1 MYSKLVAQSSLLLSV
16 TCMMPSR
23 LRIITRRTLVV
34 LNIITTVLYLLSC
47 LAPYIKPGDSWVIA
61 VLGLIFPVLLALLIG
76 FIFLWLILKLRRVWF
91 SILVLLAGYKSIS
104 VFWAFNAP
112 SAFQYQKKPNQI
124 RIASWNVARFLEWKR
139 NNNEKSQIRL
149 KMLDLIQKQSPDILC
164 LEEFFHSPDS
174 IFYNNISEIKAM
186 GYPYYYFSYDPDG
199 DYQFIGS
206 AIFSKYPMLDTG
218 LVRYFR
224 PSMTEALVHA
234 DIKVN
239 DDTIRVFTTHLQSVQ
254 FRQKDYEAID
264 EIKNAKDSIIDNSKT
279 VLAKLRKAI
288 ILRSSQADI
297 ARQIMDDSPYPS
309 IFCGDLNDTPNS
321 YTYFT
326 IRGDMQDAFLEKG
339 FGIGRTFSSL
349 SPTLRIDYI
358 LTDGQFNIKQFTR
371 VVKYLSD
378 HFMIMADVE
387 LKKK

>member
-1 MYSKLVAQSSLLLSV
+1 
-16 TCMMPSR
+16 MPSR

-34 LNIITTVLYLLSC
+34 LNIITAVLYLLSC
-47 LAPYIKPGDSWVIA
+47 LAPYIEPADSWVIA
-61 VLGLIFPVLLALLIG
+61 VLGLAFPFLLAVLVG
-76 FIFLWLILKLRRVWF
+76 FIFLWLILKLKRVWF
-91 SILVLLAGYKSIS
+91 SIVVLLAGYKSINI
-104 VFWAFNAP
+104 FWAFNAA
-112 SAFQYQKKPNQI
+112 SGFEYQKKPNQI

-139 NNNEKSQIRL
+139 NNNEKSQTRL
-149 KMLDLIQKQSPDILC
+149 KMLDQIKKQSPDILC

-174 IFYNNISEIKAM
+174 AFYNNISEIRAM

-199 DYQFIGS
+199 DLQYIGS

-224 PSMTEALVHA
+224 PSIPEALVHA

-239 DDTIRVFTTHLQSVQ
+239 NDTIRIFTTHLQSVQ
-254 FRQKDYEAID
+254 FRQRDYEAIS
-264 EIKNAKDSIIDNSKT
+264 EIKNAEDSLYSNSKT
-279 VLAKLRKAI
+279 VLSKLRKAMA
-288 ILRSSQADI
+288 LRGSQADI
-297 ARQIMDDSPYPS
+297 ARQIMDDSPYPT

-326 IRGDMQDAFLEKG
+326 IRGTMQDAFLKKG
-339 FGIGRTFSSL
+339 FGIGRTYSSL

-358 LTDGQFNIKQFTR
+358 LTDHQFEIKQFTR

>member
-1 MYSKLVAQSSLLLSV
+1 
-16 TCMMPSR
+16 MPSR

-34 LNIITTVLYLLSC
+34 LNIITAVLYLLSC
-47 LAPYIKPGDSWVIA
+47 LAPYIKPTDSWIIA
-61 VLGLIFPVLLALLIG
+61 VLGLAFPFLLALLIG
-76 FIFLWLILKLRRVWF
+76 FIFLWLILKLRRVLY
-91 SILVLLAGYKSIS
+91 SIIVLLAGYKSIS

-139 NNNEKSQIRL
+139 NNNEKSQARL
-149 KMLDLIQKQSPDILC
+149 KMLDQIQKQNPDILC

-174 IFYNNISEIKAM
+174 AFYNNISEIKAM
-186 GYPYYYFSYDPDG
+186 GYPYYFFSYDPDG
-199 DYQFIGS
+199 DYQYIGA

-239 DDTIRVFTTHLQSVQ
+239 EDTIRVFATHLQSVQ
-254 FRQKDYEAID
+254 FRQKDYEAIN
-264 EIKNAKDSIIDNSKT
+264 EIKSVEDSLIGNSKT

-288 ILRSSQADI
+288 ILRSSQADV
-297 ARQIMDDSPYPS
+297 ARQIMDDSPYPT
-309 IFCGDLNDTPNS
+309 IFCADLNDTPNS
-321 YTYFT
+321 YTYST
-326 IRGDMQDAFLEKG
+326 IRGDMEDAFLAKG

-358 LTDGQFNIKQFTR
+358 FTDDQFSIKQFTR

-387 LKKK
+387 LNKK

>member
-1 MYSKLVAQSSLLLSV
+1 
-16 TCMMPSR
+16 MPSR

-34 LNIITTVLYLLSC
+34 LNIITAVLYLLSC
-47 LAPYIKPGDSWVIA
+47 LAPYIKPANSWVIA
-61 VLGLIFPVLLALLIG
+61 VLGLGFPILLAVLIG
-76 FIFLWLILKLRRVWF
+76 FIFLWLILKLRRVWY
-91 SILVLLAGYKSIS
+91 SLVVLLAGYKSINVS
-104 VFWAFNAP
+104 WAFNTP

-139 NNNEKSQIRL
+139 NNNEKSQTRL
-149 KMLDLIQKQSPDILC
+149 KILDQIQKQTPDILC
-164 LEEFFHSPDS
+164 LEEFFHSSDS
-174 IFYNNISEIKAM
+174 DFYNNISEIKAM
-186 GYPYYYFSYDPDG
+186 GYPYHYFSYDPDG
-199 DYQFIGS
+199 DKQFIGA

-239 DDTIRVFTTHLQSVQ
+239 DDTIRVFATHLQSVQ
-254 FRQKDYEAID
+254 FRQKDYQAID
-264 EIKNAKDSIIDNSKT
+264 EIKTAKDSLIDNSKT

-288 ILRSSQADI
+288 VLRGSQAEI
-297 ARQIMDDSPYPS
+297 VRQIMDDSPYPT

-326 IRGDMQDAFLEKG
+326 IRRDMQDAFLEKG

-358 LTDGQFNIKQFTR
+358 LADDRFSIKQFTR
-371 VVKYLSD
+371 IVKYLSD

-387 LKKK
+387 LNPPSPKGE

>member
-1 MYSKLVAQSSLLLSV
+1 
-16 TCMMPSR
+16 MPSR
-23 LRIITRRTLVV
+23 LRNITRRILVV
-34 LNIITTVLYLLSC
+34 LNIITAVLYLLSC
-47 LAPYIKPGDSWVIA
+47 LAPYIKPTGSWVIA
-61 VLGLIFPVLLALLIG
+61 VLGLAFPLFLVIMIA
-76 FIFLWLILKLRRVWF
+76 FIFLWLILKLRRVWY
-91 SILVLLAGYKSIS
+91 SIVILLVGYKSIR

-112 SAFQYQKKPNQI
+112 SAFQYQKKPEQI

-139 NNNEKSQIRL
+139 NNNEKSQTRL
-149 KMLDLIQKQSPDILC
+149 KMLDQIQTQNADILC

-174 IFYNNISEIKAM
+174 IFYDNITEIKAM

-199 DYQFIGS
+199 EAQYIGS

-224 PSMTEALVHA
+224 PSMPEALVHA
-234 DIKVN
+234 DIKIN
-239 DDTIRVFTTHLQSVQ
+239 QDTIRVFTTHLQSVQ
-254 FRQKDYEAID
+254 FRQRDYEAIT
-264 EIKNAKDSIIDNSKT
+264 EIQNAEDSLYANSRT
-279 VLAKLRKAI
+279 VLAKVRKAI
-288 ILRSSQADI
+288 LLRSSQADI
-297 ARQIMDDSPYPS
+297 ARQIIDDSPYPT

-326 IRGDMQDAFLEKG
+326 IRGQMQDAFLQKG
-339 FGIGRTFSSL
+339 FGIGRTYSSL

-358 LTDGQFNIKQFTR
+358 LTDHQFSIKQFTR

>member
-1 MYSKLVAQSSLLLSV
+1 
-16 TCMMPSR
+16 MPSR

-34 LNIITTVLYLLSC
+34 LNVITAVLYLLSC
-47 LAPYIKPGDSWVIA
+47 LAPYIKPGNSWVIA
-61 VLGLIFPVLLALLIG
+61 VLGLAFPVLLALLIG
-76 FIFLWLILKLRRVWF
+76 FVFLWLILKLRRVWF
-91 SILVLLAGYKSIS
+91 SVVVLLAGYKSIS
-104 VFWAFNAP
+104 VFWAFNTA
-112 SAFQYQKKPNQI
+112 SAFQYQKKPEHI

-139 NNNEKSQIRL
+139 NNNEKSQTRL
-149 KMLDLIQKQSPDILC
+149 KMLDQVQKQDPDILC
-164 LEEFFHSPDS
+164 LEEFFHSPVDS
-174 IFYNNISEIKAM
+174 IFYNNISEITAM
-186 GYPYYYFSYDPDG
+186 GYPYHYFSYDPDG

-239 DDTIRVFTTHLQSVQ
+239 GDTIRVFATHLQSVQ

-264 EIKNAKDSIIDNSKT
+264 EIATAKDSLIDNSKT
-279 VLAKLRKAI
+279 VLAKLRKAMS
-288 ILRSSQADI
+288 LRGTQADV
-297 ARQIMDDSPYPS
+297 ARQIMDDSPYPT

-326 IRGDMQDAFLEKG
+326 IRGNMQDAFLKKG

-358 LTDGQFNIKQFTR
+358 FADENFRISQFTR

-378 HFMIMADVE
+378 HFMLMADVE
-387 LKKK
+387 LKQKK

>member
-1 MYSKLVAQSSLLLSV
+1 
-16 TCMMPSR
+16 MPSR

-34 LNIITTVLYLLSC
+34 LNIITAVLYLLSC

-61 VLGLIFPVLLALLIG
+61 VLGLGFPFLLAILIG

-91 SILVLLAGYKSIS
+91 SIVVLLAGYKSIG
-104 VFWAFNAP
+104 VFWAFNAA
-112 SAFQYQKKPNQI
+112 SSFQYEKKAGNI

-139 NNNEKSQIRL
+139 NNNEKSQTRL
-149 KMLDLIQKQSPDILC
+149 RMLAEIQKQNPDILC
-164 LEEFFHSPDS
+164 LEEFFHSPVDS
-174 IFYNNISEIKAM
+174 VFYNNISEIKAM

-206 AIFSKYPMLDTG
+206 AIFSKFPMLDTG

-239 DDTIRVFTTHLQSVQ
+239 NDTIRVFATHLQSVQ
-254 FRQKDYEAID
+254 FRQQDYEALN
-264 EIKNAKDSIIDNSKT
+264 EIKTASDSLIDNSKT
-279 VLAKLRKAI
+279 VLAKVRKAMS
-288 ILRSSQADI
+288 LRSSQADV
-297 ARQIMDDSPYPS
+297 ARQVMDDSPYPT

-321 YTYFT
+321 YCYFT
-326 IRGDMQDAFLEKG
+326 IRGDMQDAFLKKG
-339 FGIGRTFSSL
+339 FGIGRTFSSV

-358 LTDGQFNIKQFTR
+358 FADKNFRVHQFTR

-378 HFMIMADVE
+378 HFMLMADVE
-387 LKKK
+387 LKQKK